1 MFFLFMAA
9 LKEMVLKPVG
19 QALEQREQRIKGNI
33 EAGAVARNTAVEIV
47 ADYDRRMHEARQKA
61 QGIVSDVLLAAQRDR
76 QAEVKTFHESGVNKA
91 AKAAKKAI
99 AAERANLVGNL
110 AEVRRDLVGTII
122 KKLLGESTSVV
133 VDADKARQV
142 LVEEAS

>member
-1 MFFLFMAA
+1 MAA

-76 QAEVKTFHESGVNKA
+76 QAEVKTFHESGQTKLQ
-91 AKAAKKAI
+91 AAKKAI

-110 AEVRRDLVGTII
+110 AEEQRDLVGTII
-122 KKLLGESTSVV
+122 KKLLGESASVV